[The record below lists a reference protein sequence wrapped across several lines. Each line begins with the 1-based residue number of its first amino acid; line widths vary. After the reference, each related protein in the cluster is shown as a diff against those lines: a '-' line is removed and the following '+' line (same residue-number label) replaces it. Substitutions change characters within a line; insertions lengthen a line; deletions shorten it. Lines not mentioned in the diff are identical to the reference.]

1 MNASRVAV
9 IDIGKTNAKLVVFDL
24 QAGREIAARTTPNRV
39 IDTSPYPHF
48 DTEALFAFLKSALA
62 ELHRAY
68 SFEAISITAHGATI
82 VVLDEAGELAL
93 PVLDYEYAGPEET
106 AYAYRAMR
114 PPFAETGSPPLP
126 GGLNVGAQLFWQAKS
141 FPKQFANVATILTY
155 PQYWAYRLTG
165 VLANEITSI
174 GCHTDLWNPWAADY
188 STLVDRMG
196 WRKKMPPMRRADEK
210 LGPLRRDIAAETGL
224 PADMPVYCGLHDSN
238 ASLLP
243 HLWAASPPFSVV
255 STGTWVVI
263 MAVGGRAVA
272 LDDKRDTLV
281 NVNALGQPVPS
292 ARFMGGRAFQLLAPQ
307 GLVPV
312 TEGERRRVLD
322 GTIAYLPSLPSGSGP
337 YPDREGRFTVEEAG
351 LTPGERLL
359 VVSWYLALMSAT
371 CLDLIGADG
380 DTIVEGPFAV
390 NGAYLDMLSVA
401 TGRPV
406 RVSEGST
413 GTSLGTAGLVLGDK
427 AHLAPKTALHGVRD
441 GEALAAYA
449 RAWRGMVG

>member
-24 QAGREIAARTTPNRV
+24 QTGREIAARTTPNRV
-39 IDTSPYPHF
+39 IDTPPYPHF
-48 DTEALFAFLKSALA
+48 DTEALFAFLKSALK
-62 ELHRAY
+62 ELHREHG
-68 SFEAISITAHGATI
+68 FEAISITAHGATI
-82 VVLDEAGELAL
+82 VVLDSAGELAL

-126 GGLNVGAQLFWQAKS
+126 GGLNVGAQLFWQAKT
-141 FPKQFANVATILTY
+141 FPEQFANVATIITY
-155 PQYWAYRLTG
+155 PQYWAFRLTG
-165 VLANEITSI
+165 VRANEITSI
-174 GCHTDLWNPWAADY
+174 GCHTDLWNPWTGDY
-188 STLVDRMG
+188 STLVARMG
-196 WRKKMPPMRRADEK
+196 WREKMPPMRRADDR
-210 LGPLRRDIAAETGL
+210 LGVIRADIADETGL

-243 HLWAASPPFSVV
+243 HLWAAAPPFSVV

-263 MAVGGRAVA
+263 MAVGGHAVK

-312 TEGERRRVLD
+312 DEDERRRVLEAD
-322 GTIAYLPSLPSGSGP
+322 IAYLPSLPSGSGP
-337 YPDREGRFTVEEAG
+337 YPDREGRFTVDEET

-359 VVSWYLALMSAT
+359 AVSWYLALMSAT
-371 CLDLIGADG
+371 CLELIGADG
-380 DTIVEGPFAV
+380 DTIVEGPFAA
-390 NGAYLDMLSVA
+390 NSAYLDMLTIA
-401 TGRPV
+401 TRRPV
-406 RVSEGST
+406 RTSEGST

-427 AHLAPKTALHGVRD
+427 AHLAPKTELHVVEHVEG
-441 GEALAAYA
+441 LAAYA
-449 RAWRGMVG
+449 TAWRGKLG